1 MFKEFI
7 KLLKP
12 TEAKIKGN
20 LEEINARVAQILG
33 PLTIGVGFVGII
45 YNINNHENIRSFI
58 INLVVDC
65 LLILT
70 SIVLLAYSN
79 YRLAKNTK
87 CRLKFNWVWLFYALA
102 SFLYG
107 CYGAFTYHGQGFFAE
122 MYIILTI
129 ICACAFYIPPVLSF
143 TYVVT
148 SFLLFIGFN
157 RDFLA
162 SIKSVDVG
170 LLAFA
175 ILFVNWIRYLE
186 MLNITEMNRNDQEK
200 MAHLQVLST
209 NDELTRVKNRYA
221 LRMDFPGYCQQG
233 NIAVMITDID
243 DFKFYNDMEGHSV
256 GDKILTGF
264 AKCLVNYF
272 GTEHAY
278 RYGGDEFVVLYP
290 DFQEEEFERLCQS
303 FQTAVSHLKFDNLK
317 VPISCSG
324 GYVYGTAKTPGDL
337 RDFIKEADKCLYE
350 AKRQGKNMINGNAY
364 LKEIRSNKTKLH
376 YDELTNLM
384 DIYNLRQVGEK
395 ILIDKSYRQ
404 KGLSFIFLDLDNF
417 KLINE
422 KHGFKVGDKL
432 LRFAADVIKDAFMQ
446 DFIGRASA
454 DHFVV
459 ISSLPLAD
467 VKDKIKKVHE
477 EIGTYSQKEI
487 IEIKAG
493 IYYLTPEEEAS
504 QISAY
509 FDKAKLAC
517 SSIKYKFNAIY
528 RLYDQSIERELLKR
542 KYIVDNLA
550 RALEQ
555 GEIKRYYQPIIRTM
569 TKKVYGLEV
578 LARWQDD
585 KVGTISPDEFIPT
598 LENVRLI
605 HKFDL
610 YMLEGTLQDYQY
622 LTRKK
627 GLFGLPFSINLSRLD
642 FQLCDIFKEV
652 DRLFNMYEVPKKMA
666 RIEITESSLI
676 YDSAKLHETL
686 DKFQA
691 AGYKVWM
698 DDYGSGYSSL
708 SVLKDY
714 SFDGLKIDMGF
725 LQSFEENQKVQLIL
739 ASTLELA
746 KSMNMQV
753 VAEGVSSQEQYRFLA
768 ESGCDFIQGYYT
780 GMPQS
785 LKDFTNQL
793 ENLETRADLEYYD
806 EICRRNVAN
815 ISPSLMTNMRLRN
828 FFKATPTAIIEVEN
842 KSKMHFLT
850 ENTGFKY
857 FLQLIGYD
865 ANDENLTIEP
875 QDREA
880 FMDLFERAHLSGK
893 IEYLPFYHNK
903 ALYQIYVQ
911 YISTNKRTQRDAY
924 QTLVYL
930 PRAVV
935 STE

>member
-1 MFKEFI
+1 M

-12 TEAKIKGN
+12 TEASIKGN
-20 LEEINARVAQILG
+20 LEEINARVGQILG

-45 YNINNHENIRSFI
+45 YNINNHASVHSFVV
-58 INLVVDC
+58 NVLVDC
-65 LLILT
+65 FLILT
-70 SIVLLAYSN
+70 SVILLAYSN
-79 YRLAKNTK
+79 YRLSKNVR
-87 CRLKFNWVWLFYALA
+87 CWLKFNWVWFLYALA

-107 CYGAFTYHGQGFFAE
+107 CYGAATYHGQGFFAE

-129 ICACAFYIPPVLSF
+129 VCACAFYIPPVLSF
-143 TYVVT
+143 TYVVA

-157 RDFLA
+157 QDFLA
-162 SIKSVDVG
+162 SIRFIDVG

-209 NDELTRVKNRYA
+209 NDELTNVKNRYA
-221 LRMDFPGYCQQG
+221 MRMDFPSYCQQG
-233 NIAVMITDID
+233 KIAVMITDID

-256 GDKILTGF
+256 GDKILINF
-264 AKCLVNYF
+264 AKCLVDYF
-272 GTEHAY
+272 GAEHVY

-290 DFQEEEFERLCQS
+290 NYQEEEFERLTQS
-303 FQTAVSHLKFDNLK
+303 FQAAVGRLQFDNLK
-317 VPISCSG
+317 VPITCSG

-395 ILIDKSYRQ
+395 ILIDQNYRQ
-404 KGLSFIFLDLDNF
+404 KGLSFVFLDLDNF

-422 KHGFKVGDKL
+422 KHGFKAGDKL

-459 ISSLPLAD
+459 ISTLPLTE
-467 VKDKIKKVHE
+467 VKDRIKKLHE

-493 IYYLTPEEEAS
+493 IYYLAPDEEVGQVS
-504 QISAY
+504 TY

-517 SSIKYKFNAIY
+517 NSIKYKFNAIY
-528 RLYDQSIERELLKR
+528 RLYDQSIERELLRR

-550 RALEQ
+550 KALED

-578 LARWQDD
+578 LAWWHDD

-622 LTRKK
+622 LTREK

-642 FQLCDIFKEV
+642 FQLCDIFAEV
-652 DRLFNMYEVPKKMA
+652 DRLFRLYQVPKEMA

-676 YDSAKLHETL
+676 YDSLKLHQTL
-686 DKFQA
+686 DNFQK
-691 AGYKVWM
+691 AGYRVWM

-714 SFDGLKIDMGF
+714 SFDGIKIDMGF
-725 LQSFEENQKVQLIL
+725 LKSFEENHKAQLIL

-753 VAEGVSSQEQYRFLA
+753 VAEGVSSKEQYKFLA

-780 GMPQS
+780 GKPQA
-785 LKDFTNQL
+785 LTDYIGQL
-793 ENLETRADLEYYD
+793 DNLETPADLDYYD

-815 ISPSLMTNMRLRN
+815 ISPNLMANMRLRN
-828 FFKATPTAIIEVEN
+828 FFKATPTAIIEVED
-842 KSKMHFLT
+842 KSRMYFLT
-850 ENTGFKY
+850 ENTGFRY
-857 FLQLIGYD
+857 FLKLIGYD
-865 ANDENLTIEP
+865 GDDKNLSIEP
-875 QDREA
+875 ADKQA
-880 FMDLFERAHLSGK
+880 FTDLFERAYLSGK
-893 IEYLPFYHNK
+893 IEYLAFHRNNV
-903 ALYQIYVQ
+903 LYQIYVQ
-911 YISTNKRTQRDAY
+911 YISTNKRTQRSAY
-924 QTLVYL
+924 QALVYL
-930 PRAVV
+930 PRAVI
-935 STE
+935 SSE